1 MKRLETPL
9 KPVSQSTD
17 GDVPEDACA
26 DDQQRERVK
35 HIGANPLAQIL
46 ISAIPISANERMR
59 NDHMRNNMRNL

>member
-1 MKRLETPL
+1 MYF
-9 KPVSQSTD
+9 
-17 GDVPEDACA
+17 
-26 DDQQRERVK
+26 RVK